1 MEGYLL
7 QEQQYKDK
15 QQNKQKNKQQTN
27 RKGTKKQN
35 QILTFES
42 VRQLE
47 AHYSVEREGHMA
59 GQDTERHIVGFVPF

>member
-27 RKGTKKQN
+27 RKGTKK